1 MAESELLES
10 TSDMQIMLPPGWE
23 HLSKLSMLRLMFL
36 GYCWSKKLLEKLL
49 ELQLS
54 LQNDLDYMPPA
65 VEALSKYMK
74 SENQGYQ
81 ELTDNLHKPSFWGQ
95 LRNNSWTRI
104 SLNKMYQ
111 NQTHVK
117 KLVKKIAQSVPS
129 G

>member
-54 LQNDLDYMPPA
+54 LQNDLDICCR
-65 VEALSKYMK
+65 
-74 SENQGYQ
+74 Q
-81 ELTDNLHKPSFWGQ
+81 
-95 LRNNSWTRI
+95 
-104 SLNKMYQ
+104 
-111 NQTHVK
+111 
-117 KLVKKIAQSVPS
+117 
-129 G
+129 